1 MMTLKCSILTINFRV
16 ALDQGEERG
25 WYSYLD
31 MSTFFENL
39 MFQDFLTKYF
49 KSTGKVRVEKW
60 LPVGDM
66 DNDL

>member
-1 MMTLKCSILTINFRV
+1 M

-31 MSTFFENL
+31 MSTFFENS

-49 KSTGKVRVEKW
+49 KSTGKVT
-60 LPVGDM
+60 VG
-66 DNDL
+66 NGSQGKVVFQSWFSVSAGFKFHPLF